1 MQTKNRNRGDKQQRF
16 LLLFLFYIGQV
27 FYAIGKKAATCLSI
41 RQQVISKQ
49 LVAFLFISVLAFVNL
64 AAVEARTVIID
75 LDQVKAG
82 DSFPDD
88 GWVVSGGVRIWLQ
101 DQAPEVDT
109 YIIKGRA
116 TGYGLTIRGNGK
128 KCIFQGNVTITEIA
142 VENSDFTFVVQNKL
156 TVGGIPDCQGIS
168 IGGWSKLTIEG
179 PGTLDVTATEECQ
192 PGIGGYKGSSSNNA
206 ESFGT
211 LIIKS
216 GTVNATG
223 GPYGAGIGGG
233 SSSYTN
239 KFSPVSNCDGA
250 SGGTVIIEGGTVNAV
265 GNDGAAAIGG
275 GYSKNRQA
283 GRGGTITISG
293 GVVNAITKTTTTSYS
308 TIGAA
313 AIGGGASYA
322 STASKMYGGIVGSY
336 TQTGGTVTV
345 QSVNGAG
352 IGSAMYASND
362 AGANTIEISGGN
374 VQATVT
380 GGGAGIGGGANSL
393 LPDIYIC
400 HKNDKSQGSAVVV
413 CKTVDGAGIGGGRNS
428 VKKENGNTY
437 FLYFNAKS
445 IDCFSENGAGIGSGK
460 EGMSTSGLYLYGG
473 FIKAYSR
480 NGEGVGIGEDAP
492 DNASKVYWGS
502 CNPEIAMLQAD
513 IHSVNNYACRWF
525 DVYSGTVKLIS
536 DTKDT
541 MNPGG
546 AAILGG
552 SVYMPKS
559 PPGCY
564 GYSTSY
570 NLYLVKVRAF
580 GLSDDRDYECSYT
593 LTKEANSSQKKRTFH
608 ARPID
613 GYFYF
618 WMCKD
623 TERGEITIDGKKI
636 YVDVV
641 NANNNNKAPTIVH
654 KQKEAIDYYYFSLK
668 EALDAS
674 TESDVLTLKH
684 DYPLPS
690 AEKAAS
696 TKNITFDMNGYTIT
710 DDGGGVLEI
719 NSGLLSIKNG
729 VLNTPAS
736 FHPAIAMQGGFLK
749 KMESDTYGVLNLP
762 EVTLKEA
769 GGNKVP
775 VCWTKVSNSA
785 LGTAK
790 NFRQGTTVLTDNQ
803 RSFSSTSTYP
813 YYFWLVKGTNN
824 EFSMDATPM
833 GGITK
838 YYYAEVPANAKH
850 GDELNLQTYKA
861 LIENTSSGTPSRYKT
876 VSGAFADAIDGQ
888 TVKLIDTYTASNEV
902 IRLPQGS
909 ADMVFDLQDY
919 SFGGDKTL
927 DAANHRLTLSGSG
940 KLEGTTTLGG
950 LIYTEIDANNLGA
963 IKMNGQQVYRT
974 SVSNLPTQNSG
985 RLTYLVGNS
994 PTVCSAG
1001 TNTAKTTACL
1011 WLPAGQQSVT
1021 LSDVLPTTTEQ
1032 FAEASLSVAANHS
1045 NTVAASP
1052 LLNISGG
1059 TITVTPTA
1067 SGSANVT
1074 YGSKSYVSSF
1084 SGTSASKRIGIY
1096 GSVDRDSGKDHRLLI
1111 ASGSETVYLSL
1122 RGIRVQTASN
1132 NPALE
1137 VNAPADIELVGD
1149 NRLKGSYNGSTTSP
1163 AVQVKSGGSLTW
1175 QNCTDGNGRLYADG
1189 GAIGAN
1195 ASPAI
1200 QVDASAT
1207 MAVSGGTLVA
1217 RHGNGKAADAIE
1229 GGTQKILA
1237 GSVDAL
1243 YKDGARPVNKSNN
1256 KVYKVSVTTG
1266 LTPDQPYTCS
1276 YKDCNPSPF
1285 MAMPDAAGKIYCWQP
1300 EQELSAEKTKV
1311 VLTHP
1316 VSFEKTEIEVVQV
1329 EQNDDNVAPIVLRMT
1344 DADGKRQSF
1353 GNLRDAFDAMEA
1365 GTEEAVNT
1373 YSLQLLTRIANLRTE
1388 QVVPAYT
1395 SVTLDLGSFE
1405 IAAQNGSDVSFDASA
1420 NGAYLNITGKG
1431 NIKNTFRIKGDV
1443 FITGVVPLTDAVV
1456 ELGGKAVFRT
1466 LVKDL
1471 PAAAGN
1477 SYAYSYG
1484 EQQNVPFY
1492 LHDAQACLWLPDYGR
1507 SEELRF
1513 TVSGTGG
1520 SSTEYT
1526 AGNITTVTQ
1535 RTEPIPATPVGV
1547 VARVVY
1553 RNGAMNQAFNTLQE
1567 AFRAAATAWTSVSAS
1582 LPAETTMADKL
1593 KQVNVQ
1599 LLTGVT
1605 VSGTLKAEG
1614 WFTLNLNGKN
1624 LMSASGAKLQVTNG
1638 AHLAVADATT
1648 GIKGNMAVD
1657 IDLAGSARLFVP
1669 GAVRLEGNVTKGGV
1683 ADVFY
1688 WRTLVNMNYQSST
1701 IDKVTFDAV
1710 EYPVIDREVC
1720 LWLPAS
1726 TDDAKVYSFGVGD
1739 KTEQVSGYQVSAG
1752 KHDND
1757 MTIGGNNNVAR
1768 IGTQEHATLKAAFD
1782 AATTGQTVELM
1793 KTTSLEADYSLSG
1806 KSIVFELGKYEL
1818 TGSHPLTVASGASLV
1833 IKSKS
1838 GSGKIGSPLSV
1849 QTGGTVYIGQDMP
1862 GDAIGTV
1869 SEGGNLRYRLL
1880 VTNLPT
1886 NIPSGTHSFTFA
1898 EIGSDGNPTGA
1909 QQAGSFVV
1917 RESVGCLWLEEQVAR
1932 RLTMTVGGTDYPTD
1946 NVTVNADHFNIET
1959 YGVSDVAQIRNGKK
1973 YRDLAAAF
1981 ADASGKTIV
1990 LLKNAALKQNVEVNG
2005 SVVLETGSYTVTSQ
2019 DVGSLKAVIS
2029 VPEAANLQITGKGTI
2044 GSNFTIDKAGRTVVN
2059 SNANLQVDRMVSLTG
2074 TVSLNDKQLQRV
2086 SVEGLPAAV
2095 KATYE
2100 YNGQEG
2106 EATTSSDGSLCL
2118 WMEVQKSSP
2127 SNFFVEASGTT
2138 YMATSVLVMA
2148 THVNPVT
2155 VTPVTAVAAIGDKT
2169 YDTLADAF
2177 DELADGTIVNLR
2189 KSQAELT
2196 GAHCLPDALTGSAT
2210 LDLGGNA
2217 LTAVNAS
2224 FDANNGWLVMANGVL
2239 GGTVALTQNVYAEG
2253 SVIMNNV
2260 QVSLDGKTVW
2270 RTFLTLPD
2278 GTTAFTFKLGDG
2290 IAVSSDNIRLAD
2302 GHPVA
2307 CLWLPSS
2314 NVARTLTVTAGDVE
2328 YALNNVVVASTHGN
2342 ELDVTAGNDPVAEVD
2357 TKTFASLASALASVA
2372 EGGTV
2377 TLKKNLSL
2385 SSVQDIKKN
2394 LTFNLGG
2401 LSFTSGNSGFNVDAG
2416 KTLKI
2421 VGGMLLGTLRLQGE
2435 GTVSAGSDVKIA
2447 GIVLNKENKEVYR
2460 TLIKQGPS
2468 DAGLPGCYWLEVTG
2482 ADYDLTLPA
2491 VTPGET
2497 WETTVPGTLGNHN
2510 TTLTAYKRIE
2520 IASGTQSWNDSYQ
2533 QTNLVL
2539 ASGAVLDLKGVTGT
2553 FSLHRLTLHDGAKV
2567 ATANSGLVVAEEGIR
2582 YIRTFTGTDRW
2593 ESVALPFTADRIMT
2607 EEADADAPGGKRITP
2622 LLPATGTGTAGN
2634 FWLKT
2639 MNAGGTLQNVSTTEM
2654 TANVSYLM
2662 AIPSQ
2667 LQDKAIT
2674 FVSGPNQLLRR
2685 DKVTAVK
2692 PASGFASYANGTLD
2706 ELTVNEYCYVL
2717 NDAGDAYERK
2727 TTAVILPFRGYL
2739 LADANT
2745 TTIKPQ
2751 LRIGVITDA
2760 VVPVV
2765 QEQLRIHTLP
2775 GRVVIESLREEQI
2788 RIHTFDGRLLRALRV
2803 PAGYTEIGLPRGLY
2817 IINRQKII
2825 INQ

>member
-1 MQTKNRNRGDKQQRF
+1 MFINKRG
-16 LLLFLFYIGQV
+16 
-27 FYAIGKKAATCLSI
+27 AT
-41 RQQVISKQ
+41 
-49 LVAFLFISVLAFVNL
+49 N
-64 AAVEARTVIID
+64 
-75 LDQVKAG
+75 
-82 DSFPDD
+82 
-88 GWVVSGGVRIWLQ
+88 
-101 DQAPEVDT
+101 
-109 YIIKGRA
+109 
-116 TGYGLTIRGNGK
+116 
-128 KCIFQGNVTITEIA
+128 
-142 VENSDFTFVVQNKL
+142 
-156 TVGGIPDCQGIS
+156 
-168 IGGWSKLTIEG
+168 
-179 PGTLDVTATEECQ
+179 
-192 PGIGGYKGSSSNNA
+192 
-206 ESFGT
+206 
-211 LIIKS
+211 
-216 GTVNATG
+216 
-223 GPYGAGIGGG
+223 
-233 SSSYTN
+233 
-239 KFSPVSNCDGA
+239 
-250 SGGTVIIEGGTVNAV
+250 
-265 GNDGAAAIGG
+265 
-275 GYSKNRQA
+275 
-283 GRGGTITISG
+283 
-293 GVVNAITKTTTTSYS
+293 
-308 TIGAA
+308 
-313 AIGGGASYA
+313 
-322 STASKMYGGIVGSY
+322 
-336 TQTGGTVTV
+336 
-345 QSVNGAG
+345 
-352 IGSAMYASND
+352 
-362 AGANTIEISGGN
+362 
-374 VQATVT
+374 
-380 GGGAGIGGGANSL
+380 
-393 LPDIYIC
+393 
-400 HKNDKSQGSAVVV
+400 
-413 CKTVDGAGIGGGRNS
+413 
-428 VKKENGNTY
+428 
-437 FLYFNAKS
+437 
-445 IDCFSENGAGIGSGK
+445 
-460 EGMSTSGLYLYGG
+460 
-473 FIKAYSR
+473 
-480 NGEGVGIGEDAP
+480 
-492 DNASKVYWGS
+492 
-502 CNPEIAMLQAD
+502 
-513 IHSVNNYACRWF
+513 
-525 DVYSGTVKLIS
+525 
-536 DTKDT
+536 
-541 MNPGG
+541 
-546 AAILGG
+546 
-552 SVYMPKS
+552 
-559 PPGCY
+559 
-564 GYSTSY
+564 
-570 NLYLVKVRAF
+570 
-580 GLSDDRDYECSYT
+580 
-593 LTKEANSSQKKRTFH
+593 
-608 ARPID
+608 
-613 GYFYF
+613 
-618 WMCKD
+618 
-623 TERGEITIDGKKI
+623 
-636 YVDVV
+636 
-641 NANNNNKAPTIVH
+641 
-654 KQKEAIDYYYFSLK
+654 YYYFSLK

-690 AEKAAS
+690 GEKAVS

-719 NSGLLSIKNG
+719 NSGLLSLKNG

-762 EVTLKEA
+762 EVTLKKTS
-769 GGNKVP
+769 GNKVP

-785 LGTAK
+785 LGTAT
-790 NFRQGTTVLTDNQ
+790 NFRQGTAVLTDNQ

-813 YYFWLVKGTNN
+813 YYFWLEKGTSD
-824 EFSMDATPM
+824 EFSMDATPL

-850 GDELNLQTYKA
+850 GNELNLQTYKA
-861 LIENTSSGTPSRYKT
+861 LIENASSGTLSRYKT

-909 ADMVFDLQDY
+909 ADMVFDLQGY
-919 SFGGDKTL
+919 SFSGDKTL

-950 LIYTEIDANNLGA
+950 LVYTEIDANNLGA

-985 RLTYLVGNS
+985 RLTYLVGNNS
-994 PTVCSAG
+994 TVYAAG

-1111 ASGSETVYLSL
+1111 ASGSETTYLSL
-1122 RGIRVQTASN
+1122 RGICVQTASDK
-1132 NPALE
+1132 PALE

-1149 NRLKGSYNGSTTSP
+1149 NRLKGSYSGSTTSP

-1200 QVDASAT
+1200 QVEASAT
-1207 MAVSGGTLVA
+1207 MAVSGATLVA

-1256 KVYKVSVTTG
+1256 EVYKVSVTTG
-1266 LTPDQPYTCS
+1266 LTPDQPYTCT

-1344 DADGKRQSF
+1344 DAVGKRQSF

-1365 GTEEAVNT
+1365 GTEGAVNT

-1388 QVVPAYT
+1388 QAVPAYT

-1535 RTEPIPATPVGV
+1535 RTEAIPATPVGV

-1582 LPAETTMADKL
+1582 LPAETTMTDKL
-1593 KQVNVQ
+1593 KLVNVQ

-1624 LMSASGAKLQVTNG
+1624 LTSASGAKLQVTNG
-1638 AHLAVADATT
+1638 AHLAVADVTT

-1726 TDDAKVYSFGVGD
+1726 TDDTKVYPFGVGD

-1818 TGSHPLTVASGASLV
+1818 TGSHPLTVASGTSLV

-1838 GSGKIGSPLSV
+1838 GSGKIGSPLSA
-1849 QTGGTVYIGQDMP
+1849 QAGGTVYIGQDIP

-1869 SEGGNLRYRLL
+1869 SEGGNPRYRLL
-1880 VTNLPT
+1880 VTNLPA

-1917 RESVGCLWLEEQVAR
+1917 RENVGCLWLEEQVAR

-2044 GSNFTIDKAGRTVVN
+2044 GSNFTIDKAGRTDVN
-2059 SNANLQVDRMVSLTG
+2059 SNGNLQADRTVSLTG

-2177 DELADGTIVNLR
+2177 DELADGAMVNLR
-2189 KSQAELT
+2189 KSQAELA
-2196 GAHCLPDALTGSAT
+2196 GAHRLPDALTGSAT

-2217 LTAVNAS
+2217 ITAVNAS
-2224 FDANNGWLVMANGVL
+2224 FDANNGRLVMMNGVL

-2253 SVIMNNV
+2253 SVIMNNA

-2290 IAVSSDNIRLAD
+2290 TAVSSDNIRQAD

-2394 LTFNLGG
+2394 LTLNLGG

-2460 TLIKQGPS
+2460 TLIKRGPS
-2468 DAGLPGCYWLEVTG
+2468 DAGLPGCYWLEATG
-2482 ADYDLTLPA
+2482 ADYDLTLPT
-2491 VTPGET
+2491 VVVPGET
-2497 WETTVPGTLGNHN
+2497 WETTVPGTLGNHH

-2520 IASGTQSWNDSYQ
+2520 IASGTQSWNESYQ

-2567 ATANSGLVVAEEGIR
+2567 TTANSGLVVAEEGIR
-2582 YIRTFTGTDRW
+2582 YIRTFTGIDRW

-2639 MNAGGTLQNVSTTEM
+2639 MNVGGTLQNVSTTEM

-2662 AIPSQ
+2662 AVPSQ
-2667 LQDKAIT
+2667 LQDKAIM

-2760 VVPVV
+2760 VVPAT

-2788 RIHTFDGRLLRALRV
+2788 RIYTFDGRLLRALRI
-2803 PAGYTEIGLPRGLY
+2803 PTGYTEIGLPRGLY

>member
-16 LLLFLFYIGQV
+16 LLLFLFYIRQV
-27 FYAIGKKAATCLSI
+27 FYAIGRKAATCLSI

-64 AAVEARTVIID
+64 AAVEARTVTID
-75 LDQVKAG
+75 LDQLKG
-82 DSFPDD
+82 GESFPDD
-88 GWVVSGGVRIWLQ
+88 GWFLSAGMDLYLQ
-101 DQAPEVDT
+101 NAAEDIDT
-109 YIIKGRA
+109 YIVKGGA
-116 TGYGLTIRGNGK
+116 KQYGMVINAQSK
-128 KCIFQGNVTITEIA
+128 KCVFQGNVTLTGLT
-142 VENSDFTFVVQNKL
+142 VQSRDFTIIIQNRVKIGD
-156 TVGGIPDCQGIS
+156 VKDSGGIALMRGFQ
-168 IGGWSKLTIEG
+168 LTIEG
-179 PGTLDVTATEECQ
+179 PGTLDVTTTVDYT
-192 PGIGGYKGSSSNNA
+192 PGIGGYCANKGKDASDC
-206 ESFGT
+206 GT

-216 GTVNATG
+216 GTVNVTG

-233 SSSYTN
+233 SSDIL
-239 KFSPVSNCDGA
+239 PVGVQSSRSIGA
-250 SGGTVIIEGGTVNAV
+250 DGGTVIIEGGTVNAV
-265 GNDGAAAIGG
+265 GNNGAAAIGG
-275 GYSKNRQA
+275 GYSKFGKA
-283 GRGGTITISG
+283 GKGGTVTISG
-293 GVVNAITKTTTTSYS
+293 GTVHAIAV
-308 TIGAA
+308 GAGA
-313 AIGGGASYA
+313 AIGGGTSAASK
-322 STASKMYGGIVGSY
+322 SDKMYGGGVGAY
-336 TQTGGTVTV
+336 TQTGGSVTV
-345 QSVNGAG
+345 ESVNGAG
-352 IGSAMYASND
+352 IGSAAYSTVSTYD
-362 AGANTIEISGGN
+362 GIIIHGG
-374 VQATVT
+374 TVT
-380 GGGAGIGGGANSL
+380 AKATGYGAGIGGGWGAEAS
-393 LPDIYIC
+393 IVYIQ
-400 HKNDKSQGSAVVV
+400 KDENDQGPCDAVIKSSAYN
-413 CKTVDGAGIGGGRNS
+413 GAAIGGGADCT
-428 VKKENGNTY
+428 KTY
-437 FLYFNAKS
+437 LICINAKS
-445 IDCFSENGAGIGSGK
+445 VDCSSVNGAGIGMGNN
-460 EGMSTSGLYLYGG
+460 GNVTHAIYLYGG
-473 FIKAYSR
+473 DIKAVSTNNY
-480 NGEGVGIGEDAP
+480 GVGDFKYRSSNTFNYPVIL
-492 DNASKVYWGS
+492 GS
-502 CNPEIAMLQAD
+502 TSVSGYLNAD
-513 IHSVNNYACRWF
+513 ISSENNYALGYFDCRN
-525 DVYSGTVKLIS
+525 GTVKVRS
-536 DTKDT
+536 GSKATDTGDS
-541 MNPGG
+541 NRS
-546 AAILGG
+546 AVAGG
-552 SVYMPKS
+552 SF
-559 PPGCY
+559 
-564 GYSTSY
+564 YSLKPNGTILFNENRSTK
-570 NLYLVKVRAF
+570 LYQVKVRAF
-580 GLSDDRDYECSYT
+580 GLSDNTFYPCTYKLKTVSTTE
-593 LTKEANSSQKKRTFH
+593 QIRTFY

-618 WMCKD
+618 WLD
-623 TERGEITIDGKKI
+623 EATERGEMTINGVKEF
-636 YVDVV
+636 VDVV
-641 NANNNNKAPTIVH
+641 NANNKNQAPTIVH
-654 KQKEAIDYYYFSLK
+654 KQKGATNYYYFSLK

-690 AEKAAS
+690 GEKAVS

-710 DDGGGVLEI
+710 DDGRGVLEI
-719 NSGLLSIKNG
+719 NSGLLSLKNG

-762 EVTLKEA
+762 EVTLKKTS
-769 GGNKVP
+769 GNKVP

-785 LGTAK
+785 LGTAT
-790 NFRQGTTVLTDNQ
+790 NFRQGTAVLTDNQ

-813 YYFWLVKGTNN
+813 YYFWLVKGTND

-861 LIENTSSGTPSRYKT
+861 LIENASSGTLSRYKT

-909 ADMVFDLQDY
+909 ADMVFDLQGY
-919 SFGGDKTL
+919 SFSGDKTL

-950 LIYTEIDANNLGA
+950 LVYTEIDANNLGA

-1111 ASGSETVYLSL
+1111 ASGSETTYLSL
-1122 RGIRVQTASN
+1122 RGIRVQTASDK
-1132 NPALE
+1132 PALE

-1149 NRLKGSYNGSTTSP
+1149 NRLKGSYSGSTTSP

-1200 QVDASAT
+1200 QVEASAT
-1207 MAVSGGTLVA
+1207 MAVSGATLVA

-1256 KVYKVSVTTG
+1256 EVYKVSVTTG
-1266 LTPDQPYTCS
+1266 LTPDQPYTCT

-1365 GTEEAVNT
+1365 GTEGAVNT

-1388 QVVPAYT
+1388 QAVPAYT

-1535 RTEPIPATPVGV
+1535 RTEAIPATPVGV

-1582 LPAETTMADKL
+1582 LPAETTMTDKL
-1593 KQVNVQ
+1593 KLVNVQ

-1624 LMSASGAKLQVTNG
+1624 LTSASGAKLQVTNG
-1638 AHLAVADATT
+1638 AHLAVADVTT

-1726 TDDAKVYSFGVGD
+1726 TDDTKVYSFGVGD

-1838 GSGKIGSPLSV
+1838 GSGKIGSPLSI
-1849 QTGGTVYIGQDMP
+1849 QAGGTVYIGQDIP

-1869 SEGGNLRYRLL
+1869 SEGGNPRYRLL
-1880 VTNLPT
+1880 VTNLPA

-1917 RESVGCLWLEEQVAR
+1917 RENVGCLWLEEQVAR

-2044 GSNFTIDKAGRTVVN
+2044 GSNFTIDKAGRTDVN
-2059 SNANLQVDRMVSLTG
+2059 SNGNLQADRTVSLTG

-2177 DELADGTIVNLR
+2177 DELADGAMVNLR
-2189 KSQAELT
+2189 KSQAELA
-2196 GAHCLPDALTGSAT
+2196 GAHRLPDALTGSAT

-2217 LTAVNAS
+2217 ITAVNAS
-2224 FDANNGWLVMANGVL
+2224 FDANNGRLVMANGVL

-2253 SVIMNNV
+2253 SVIMNNA

-2290 IAVSSDNIRLAD
+2290 TAVSSDNIRQAD

-2394 LTFNLGG
+2394 LTLNLGG

-2460 TLIKQGPS
+2460 TLIKRGPS
-2468 DAGLPGCYWLEVTG
+2468 DAGLPGCYWLEATG
-2482 ADYDLTLPA
+2482 ADYDLTLPT
-2491 VTPGET
+2491 VVVPGET
-2497 WETTVPGTLGNHN
+2497 WETTVPGTLGNHH

-2520 IASGTQSWNDSYQ
+2520 IASGTQSWNESYQ

-2567 ATANSGLVVAEEGIR
+2567 TTANSGLVVAEEGIR
-2582 YIRTFTGTDRW
+2582 YIRTFTGIDRW

-2662 AIPSQ
+2662 AVPSQ
-2667 LQDKAIT
+2667 LQDKAIM

-2760 VVPVV
+2760 VVPAT

-2788 RIHTFDGRLLRALRV
+2788 RIYTFDGRLLRALRI
-2803 PAGYTEIGLPRGLY
+2803 PTGYTEIGLPRGLY

>member
-1 MQTKNRNRGDKQQRF
+1 MQTKNRNRGDKQQRG

-27 FYAIGKKAATCLSI
+27 FYAIGRKAATCLSI

-64 AAVEARTVIID
+64 AAVDARTVTID
-75 LDQVKAG
+75 LDQLKAG

-88 GWVVSGGVRIWLQ
+88 GWFVNVGMVIYLQ
-101 DQAPEVDT
+101 DGAEDVDT
-109 YIIKGRA
+109 YIVKGS
-116 TGYGLTIRGNGK
+116 TKQYGMVISARSK
-128 KCIFQGNVTITEIA
+128 KCIFQGNVTLTG
-142 VENSDFTFVVQNKL
+142 VTVQSSDFTIIIQNRVKIGD
-156 TVGGIPDCQGIS
+156 VEDSGGILLQRGY
-168 IGGWSKLTIEG
+168 KLTIEG
-179 PGTLDVTATEECQ
+179 PGTLDVTATIECT
-192 PGIGGYKGSSSNNA
+192 PGIGGSRANTGRDASDC
-206 ESFGT
+206 GT

-216 GTVNATG
+216 GTVNAIG
-223 GPYGAGIGGG
+223 GSYGAGIGGG
-233 SSSYTN
+233 SSDVL
-239 KFSPVSNCDGA
+239 PVGVQSSRSIGA
-250 SGGTVIIEGGTVNAV
+250 DGGTVIIEGGTVNAV

-275 GYSKNRQA
+275 GYSKFGKA
-283 GRGGTITISG
+283 GGGGTITISG

-322 STASKMYGGIVGSY
+322 STAGKMYGGVVGAY
-336 TQTGGTVTV
+336 TQTGGSVTV
-345 QSVNGAG
+345 ESVNGAG
-352 IGSAMYASND
+352 IGSAAYSTVSTYD
-362 AGANTIEISGGN
+362 GIRIHGG
-374 VQATVT
+374 TVT
-380 GGGAGIGGGANSL
+380 AKATGTGAGIGGGGGAEA
-393 LPDIYIC
+393 PIVYIQKDTEDQGPC
-400 HKNDKSQGSAVVV
+400 DAVIKSTAY
-413 CKTVDGAGIGGGRNS
+413 TGAAIGGGS
-428 VKKENGNTY
+428 SCTATY
-437 FLYFNAKS
+437 LICINAKS
-445 IDCFSENGAGIGSGK
+445 VDCSSVYGTGIGMGNN
-460 EGMSTSGLYLYGG
+460 GNVTHAIYLYGG
-473 FIKAYSR
+473 DIKAVSTNNY
-480 NGEGVGIGEDAP
+480 GVGNFIYSSGTTFNYP
-492 DNASKVYWGS
+492 VILGS
-502 CNPEIAMLQAD
+502 TSVSGNLNAD
-513 IHSVNNYACRWF
+513 ISSVNNFALGYFDCRNGM
-525 DVYSGTVKLIS
+525 VKVHSGSKAT
-536 DTKDT
+536 DTES
-541 MNPGG
+541 NRS
-546 AAILGG
+546 AVAGG
-552 SVYMPKS
+552 SFYSLK
-559 PPGCY
+559 PGNILFDENM
-564 GYSTSY
+564 STK
-570 NLYLVKVRAF
+570 LYQVKVRAF
-580 GLSDDRDYECSYT
+580 GLSDNTFYQCTYKLKTIS
-593 LTKEANSSQKKRTFH
+593 AVSQVRTFY

-618 WMCKD
+618 WLD
-623 TERGEITIDGKKI
+623 AATERGEMTINGVKEF
-636 YVDVV
+636 VDVV
-641 NANNNNKAPTIVH
+641 NTNNKNQAPTIVH
-654 KQKEAIDYYYFSLK
+654 KQKGATNYYYFSLK

-790 NFRQGTTVLTDNQ
+790 NFRQGTAVLTDNQ

-950 LIYTEIDANNLGA
+950 LVYTEIDANNLGA

-1011 WLPAGQQSVT
+1011 WLPAGQQSIT

-1067 SGSANVT
+1067 SGSADVT

-1266 LTPDQPYTCS
+1266 LTPDQPYTCF

-1365 GTEEAVNT
+1365 GTEGAVNT
-1373 YSLQLLTRIANLRTE
+1373 YSLQLLTRITNLRTE

-1582 LPAETTMADKL
+1582 LPAETTMVDKL

-1688 WRTLVNMNYQSST
+1688 WRTLMNMNYQSST

-1768 IGTQEHATLKAAFD
+1768 IGTQEHASLKAAFD

-2196 GAHCLPDALTGSAT
+2196 GTHCLPDALTGSAT

-2394 LTFNLGG
+2394 LTLNLGG

-2468 DAGLPGCYWLEVTG
+2468 DAGLPGCYWLEATG

-2662 AIPSQ
+2662 AVPSQ

-2775 GRVVIESLREEQI
+2775 GRVVIESLHEEQI
-2788 RIHTFDGRLLRALRV
+2788 RIHTFDGRLLRALRI

>member
-1 MQTKNRNRGDKQQRF
+1 M
-16 LLLFLFYIGQV
+16 LFLFYMGQV
-27 FYAIGKKAATCLSI
+27 FYAIGRKAATCLSI

-64 AAVEARTVIID
+64 AAVEARTVTID
-75 LDQVKAG
+75 LDQLKGG
-82 DSFPDD
+82 DYSTED
-88 GWVVSGGVRIWLQ
+88 GWSLTEGTTTLWLQ
-101 DQAPEVDT
+101 NDAPDVDT
-109 YIIKGRA
+109 YIIKGNA
-116 TGYGLTIRGNGK
+116 DKYNMTIRAQSK
-128 KCIFQGNVTITEIA
+128 KCIFQGNVAFTKIA
-142 VENSDFTFVVQNKL
+142 IESRDFTFVVQDKL
-156 TVGGIPDCQGIS
+156 TVGGIPDCQGILLDELY
-168 IGGWSKLTIEG
+168 KLTIEG
-179 PGTLDVTATEECQ
+179 PGTLDVTATRYCS
-192 PGIGGYKGSSSNNA
+192 PGIGGGEGRSSRDA
-206 ESFGT
+206 DDCGT

-223 GPYGAGIGGG
+223 GPFGAGIGGG
-233 SSSYTN
+233 SSNYTTMWGSSSKCN
-239 KFSPVSNCDGA
+239 GA
-250 SGGTVIIEGGTVNAV
+250 NGGTVIIEGGTVNAV
-265 GNDGAAAIGG
+265 GNNGAAAIGG
-275 GYSKNRQA
+275 GYSKFGKA
-283 GRGGTITISG
+283 GKGGTVTISG
-293 GVVNAITKTTTTSYS
+293 GTVNATAE
-308 TIGAA
+308 GGGA
-313 AIGGGASYA
+313 AIGGGASDA
-322 STASKMYGGIVGSY
+322 STLSKMYGGGVGSY
-336 TQTGGTVTV
+336 TQTGGSVTV
-345 QSVNGAG
+345 SAAGAG
-352 IGSAMYASND
+352 IGSAAYSTVSTYD
-362 AGANTIEISGGN
+362 GIRIHGG
-374 VQATVT
+374 TVT
-380 GGGAGIGGGANSL
+380 AKSTGSGAGIGGGLAAEA
-393 LPDIYIC
+393 PIVYIQKDTEDQGPC
-400 HKNDKSQGSAVVV
+400 DAVIKSSAYN
-413 CKTVDGAGIGGGRNS
+413 GAAIGGGADCT
-428 VKKENGNTY
+428 KTY
-437 FLYFNAKS
+437 VICINAKS
-445 IDCFSENGAGIGSGK
+445 VDCSSVNGAGL
-460 EGMSTSGLYLYGG
+460 GMGNNGNVTHAIYLYGG
-473 FIKAYSR
+473 DIKAVSTNNY
-480 NGEGVGIGEDAP
+480 GVGDFKYSSSNTVNSPVIL
-492 DNASKVYWGS
+492 GS
-502 CNPEIAMLQAD
+502 TSVSGYLNAD
-513 IHSVNNYACRWF
+513 IYSEKNYALGYFDCR
-525 DVYSGTVKLIS
+525 SGTVKVRS
-536 DTKDT
+536 GSKATDTGDS
-541 MNPGG
+541 NRS
-546 AAILGG
+546 AVAGG
-552 SVYMPKS
+552 SFYSLKP
-559 PPGCY
+559 Y
-564 GYSTSY
+564 GTILFDENRSTK
-570 NLYLVKVRAF
+570 LYQVKVRAF
-580 GLSDDRDYECSYT
+580 GLSDDTFYQCTYKLKTVSTTE
-593 LTKEANSSQKKRTFH
+593 QVRTFY

-618 WMCKD
+618 WLD
-623 TERGEITIDGKKI
+623 EATERGEMTINGVKEF
-636 YVDVV
+636 VDVV
-641 NANNNNKAPTIVH
+641 NANNKNQAPTIVH
-654 KQKEAIDYYYFSLK
+654 KQKGATNYYYFSLK

-690 AEKAAS
+690 GEKAVS

-719 NSGLLSIKNG
+719 NSGLLSLKNG

-762 EVTLKEA
+762 EVTLKKTS
-769 GGNKVP
+769 GNKVP

-785 LGTAK
+785 LGTAT
-790 NFRQGTTVLTDNQ
+790 NFRQGTAVLTDNQ

-813 YYFWLVKGTNN
+813 YYFWLEKGTTD
-824 EFSMDATPM
+824 EFSMDATPL

-850 GDELNLQTYKA
+850 GNELNLQTYKA
-861 LIENTSSGTPSRYKT
+861 LIENASSGTLSRYKT

-909 ADMVFDLQDY
+909 ADMVFDLQGY
-919 SFGGDKTL
+919 SFSGDKTL

-950 LIYTEIDANNLGA
+950 LVYTEIDANNLGA

-1011 WLPAGQQSVT
+1011 WLPAGQQSVV

-1111 ASGSETVYLSL
+1111 ASGSETAYLSL
-1122 RGIRVQTASN
+1122 RGIRVQTASDK
-1132 NPALE
+1132 PALE

-1149 NRLKGSYNGSTTSP
+1149 NRLKGSYSGSTTSP
-1163 AVQVKSGGSLTW
+1163 AVEVKSGGSLTW

-1189 GAIGAN
+1189 GTIGAN

-1207 MAVSGGTLVA
+1207 MAVSGATLVA

-1365 GTEEAVNT
+1365 GTEGAVNT

-1484 EQQNVPFY
+1484 EQQNVLFY

-1553 RNGAMNQAFNTLQE
+1553 RNGAMNEAFNTLQE

-1624 LMSASGAKLQVTNG
+1624 LTSASGAKLQVTNG

-1917 RESVGCLWLEEQVAR
+1917 RESVACLWLEEQVAR

-2155 VTPVTAVAAIGDKT
+2155 VTPVTAVAAIGDET

-2177 DELADGTIVNLR
+2177 DDLVDGAVVNLR
-2189 KSQAELT
+2189 KSQLELA
-2196 GAHCLPDALTGSAT
+2196 GAHRLPDALTGSAT
-2210 LDLGGNA
+2210 FDLGGNA
-2217 LTAVNAS
+2217 LTAANAS
-2224 FDANNGWLVMANGVL
+2224 FDANNGRLVMKNGVL
-2239 GGTVALTQNVYAEG
+2239 SGVVALTQNVYAEG
-2253 SVIMNNV
+2253 SVIMNNA

-2278 GTTAFTFKLGDG
+2278 GTTEFTVKLGDG
-2290 IAVSSDNIRLAD
+2290 TATASDNIRSVD

-2314 NVARTLTVTAGDVE
+2314 NVARTLTVTADNQE
-2328 YALNNVVVASTHGN
+2328 YALNNVIIASTHGN
-2342 ELDVTAGNDPVAEVD
+2342 ELDLTGGNDPVAKVGD
-2357 TKTFASLASALASVA
+2357 KSFASLASALASA
-2372 EGGTV
+2372 TEGGSV
-2377 TLKKNLSL
+2377 KLLKNVSL
-2385 SSVQDIKKN
+2385 STVQDITKS
-2394 LTFNLGG
+2394 LTLDLGG
-2401 LSFTSGNSGFNVDAG
+2401 LSFTSGNSGFSVVAG
-2416 KTLKI
+2416 KELTI
-2421 VGGMLLGTLRLQGE
+2421 ARGSLLGTIRLNGE
-2435 GTVSAGSDVKIA
+2435 GSVKAGSDVKVA
-2447 GIVLNKENKEVYR
+2447 GIVLNKDNKECYR
-2460 TLIKQGPS
+2460 TLVKVGP
-2468 DAGLPGCYWLEVTG
+2468 DAVAVMQCHWLESAALT
-2482 ADYDLTLPA
+2482 YDLLIPQGSDTYEA
-2491 VTPGET
+2491 
-2497 WETTVPGTLGNHN
+2497 TVPADLDNHN
-2510 TTLTAYKRIE
+2510 TELTAYKRVVLG
-2520 IASGTQSWNDSYQ
+2520 AGSHSWQPAYAN
-2533 QTNLVL
+2533 TNLVL
-2539 ASGAVLDLKGVTGT
+2539 AGDAELSLENVTGT
-2553 FSLHRLTLHDGAKV
+2553 TTLHRLTIRDGALVKTS
-2567 ATANSGLVVAEEGIR
+2567 ATAGMVIAEEGIR
-2582 YIRTFTGTDRW
+2582 YVRSFVDANQW
-2593 ESVALPFTADRIMT
+2593 ESVALPFTTTRITT
-2607 EEADADAPGGKRITP
+2607 EESGQTV
-2622 LLPATGTGTAGN
+2622 LLTPATGTGTAGN

-2639 MNAGGTLQNVSTTEM
+2639 MSAEGKLQNVSTTEM

-2662 AIPSQ
+2662 AVPTMWSAQ
-2667 LQDKAIT
+2667 EIT

-2685 DKVTAVK
+2685 DKVLAVK
-2692 PASGFASYANGTLD
+2692 PASGFASYANGTFDRL
-2706 ELTVNEYCYVL
+2706 EVKEACYLL
-2717 NDAGDAYERK
+2717 NVSGDAFELEQPLPV
-2727 TTAVILPFRGYL
+2727 AVTVEPFRGYL
-2739 LADANT
+2739 LADVNT
-2745 TTIKPQ
+2745 TTVLPT
-2751 LRIGVITDA
+2751 LRIATATD
-2760 VVPVV
+2760 
-2765 QEQLRIHTLP
+2765 
-2775 GRVVIESLREEQI
+2775 VVIPGLPENPRIYTRRGCVVVEAQEEEDI
-2788 RIHTFDGRLLRALRV
+2788 RIYRFDGSLVRALRV
-2803 PAGYTEIGLPRGLY
+2803 GVGQTEIPLAGGFY
-2817 IINRQKII
+2817 IVNRTKVIVKY
-2825 INQ
+2825 

>member
-1 MQTKNRNRGDKQQRF
+1 MTTSLLVWLMIVNIAMVADAKKTVYVDLANPVINEDVEIDGTNAIVLKETGGADEFILTGNASRLIECKASATYVFEGDIVLDKE
-16 LLLFLFYIGQV
+16 IVIVG
-27 FYAIGKKAATCLSI
+27 KAALF
-41 RQQVISKQ
+41 VIKNT
-49 LVAFLFISVLAFVNL
+49 VTVN
-64 AAVEARTVIID
+64 
-75 LDQVKAG
+75 
-82 DSFPDD
+82 P
-88 GWVVSGGVRIWLQ
+88 GG
-101 DQAPEVDT
+101 
-109 YIIKGRA
+109 K
-116 TGYGLTIRGNGK
+116 GNG
-128 KCIFQGNVTITEIA
+128 IR
-142 VENSDFTFVVQNKL
+142 
-156 TVGGIPDCQGIS
+156 IPERTT
-168 IGGWSKLTIEG
+168 LTIEG
-179 PGTLDVTATEECQ
+179 PGTLDVYGGDYHAA
-192 PGIGGYKGSSSNNA
+192 IGGRGTTMPGVDA
-206 ESFGT
+206 VPVGT
-211 LIIKS
+211 LIINS
-216 GTVNATG
+216 GTVKATG
-223 GPYGAGIGGG
+223 GKGSCGIGGG
-233 SSSYTN
+233 GSIYAN
-239 KFSPVSNCDGA
+239 AA
-250 SGGTVIIEGGTVNAV
+250 SGGTVQINGGNIIAKGYG
-265 GNDGAAAIGG
+265 GAAAIGG
-275 GYSKNRQA
+275 GYGYKRCGNGCTLTITGGTVTA
-283 GRGGTITISG
+283 IAEGRG
-293 GVVNAITKTTTTSYS
+293 
-308 TIGAA
+308 A
-313 AIGGGASYA
+313 AIGGGGQNRQKG
-322 STASKMYGGIVGSY
+322 TEICGGGTGTYI
-336 TQTGGTVTV
+336 QTGGTVTATA
-345 QSVNGAG
+345 SSGAA
-352 IGSAMYASND
+352 IGSGENSIAYHN
-362 AGANTIEISGGN
+362 GTREISGGT
-374 VQATVT
+374 VVATSYS
-380 GGGAGIGGGANSL
+380 GAGIGGGESGFCSGWDIKGTANVT
-393 LPDIYIC
+393 C
-400 HKNDKSQGSAVVV
+400 KSTYGAGFGTGKEAKEGVQGDLKGGKLDCTSVYGAGFGGGYMAAYVTPWISGGYLKSRSTYGYGIGRGMNGFNTSEMRTTITGDAVV
-413 CKTVDGAGIGGGRNS
+413 
-428 VKKENGNTY
+428 E
-437 FLYFNAKS
+437 
-445 IDCFSENGAGIGSGK
+445 
-460 EGMSTSGLYLYGG
+460 
-473 FIKAYSR
+473 AYS
-480 NGEGVGIGEDAP
+480 EE
-492 DNASKVYWGS
+492 
-502 CNPEIAMLQAD
+502 
-513 IHSVNNYACRWF
+513 NYAITKPGI
-525 DVYSGTVKLIS
+525 SGGT
-536 DTKDT
+536 TKAFSTKKSPAVEADST
-541 MNPGG
+541 
-546 AAILGG
+546 AIVGG
-552 SVYMPKS
+552 SFYTPSLPQYCVYNWTNPK
-559 PPGCY
+559 
-564 GYSTSY
+564 
-570 NLYLVKVRAF
+570 LYLVKVRAY
-580 GLSDDRDYECSYT
+580 GCSDDIDYACHY
-593 LTKEANSSQKKRTFH
+593 NIRTADGNTSDRSFK

-618 WMCKD
+618 WMNQNSSPS
-623 TERGEITIDGKKI
+623 TIEIGDKTLT
-636 YVDVV
+636 VDVV
-641 NANNNNKAPTIVH
+641 NANNNNMAPTIVRR
-654 KQKEAIDYYYFSLK
+654 ESGTSIYRYYTVSSAFTNAQAGDK
-668 EALDAS
+668 
-674 TESDVLTLKH
+674 LTLAY
-684 DYPLPS
+684 DYLLPS
-690 AEKAAS
+690 SEKVTS
-696 TKNITFDMNGYTIT
+696 TRNVTFDMDGHSLNAEAGADLQIT
-710 DDGGGVLEI
+710 G
-719 NSGLLSIKNG
+719 GLLSLKNG
-729 VLNTPAS
+729 KISTISTLVPAVT
-736 FHPAIAMQGGFLK
+736 MQGGYLK
-749 KMESDTYGVLNLP
+749 KEENSTYGTMNLGT
-762 EVTLKEA
+762 VTLKE
-769 GGNKVP
+769 GVDKVVP
-775 VCWTKVSNSA
+775 VYWSKINNSG
-785 LGTAK
+785 LGTLDK
-790 NFRQGTTVLTDNQ
+790 FRQDTTVFAQNQ
-803 RSFSSTSTYP
+803 RYFVDASYT
-813 YYFWLVKGTNN
+813 YFWLSNEVSAGELSLEASQSDGTK
-824 EFSMDATPM
+824 
-833 GGITK
+833 K
-838 YYYAEVPANAKH
+838 YYYADVPGNSVH
-850 GDELNLQTYKA
+850 GQELSLSTYKA
-861 LIENTSSGTPSRYKT
+861 LLENASTGISAPYKT
-876 VSGAFADAIDGQ
+876 INEAFKKATDGQ
-888 TVKLIDTYTASNEV
+888 TVKLIDSYTASNE
-902 IRLPQGS
+902 IISLPQGIS
-909 ADMVFDLQDY
+909 DMILDLQ
-919 SFGGDKTL
+919 SFILSGDKTI
-927 DAANHRLTLSGSG
+927 DAGNHRLTLVGNSSG

-950 LIYTEIDANNLGA
+950 LVYTEIDANNLGA

-1111 ASGSETVYLSL
+1111 ASGSETTYLSL
-1122 RGIRVQTASN
+1122 RGIRVQTASDK
-1132 NPALE
+1132 PALE

-1200 QVDASAT
+1200 QVEASAT
-1207 MAVSGGTLVA
+1207 MAVSGATLVA

-1256 KVYKVSVTTG
+1256 EVYKVSVTTG
-1266 LTPDQPYTCS
+1266 LTPDQPYTCT

-1365 GTEEAVNT
+1365 GTEGAVNT

-1388 QVVPAYT
+1388 QAVPAYT

-1535 RTEPIPATPVGV
+1535 RTEAIPATPVGV

-1582 LPAETTMADKL
+1582 LPAETTMTDKL
-1593 KQVNVQ
+1593 KLVNVQ

-1624 LMSASGAKLQVTNG
+1624 LTSASGAKLQVTNG
-1638 AHLAVADATT
+1638 AHLAVADVTT

-1726 TDDAKVYSFGVGD
+1726 TDDTKVYSFGVGD
-1739 KTEQVSGYQVSAG
+1739 KTEPVSGYQVSAG

-1838 GSGKIGSPLSV
+1838 GSGKIGSPLSA
-1849 QTGGTVYIGQDMP
+1849 QAGGTLYIGQDIP

-1869 SEGGNLRYRLL
+1869 SEGGNPRYRLL
-1880 VTNLPT
+1880 VTNLPA

-1917 RESVGCLWLEEQVAR
+1917 RENVGCLWLEEQVAR

-2044 GSNFTIDKAGRTVVN
+2044 GSNFTIDKAGRTDVN
-2059 SNANLQVDRMVSLTG
+2059 SNGNLQADRTVSLTG

-2177 DELADGTIVNLR
+2177 DELADGAMVNLR
-2189 KSQAELT
+2189 KSQAELA
-2196 GAHCLPDALTGSAT
+2196 GAHRLPDALTGSAT

-2217 LTAVNAS
+2217 ITAVNAS
-2224 FDANNGWLVMANGVL
+2224 FDANNGRLVMANGVL

-2253 SVIMNNV
+2253 SVIMNNA

-2290 IAVSSDNIRLAD
+2290 TAVSSDNIRQAD

-2394 LTFNLGG
+2394 LTLNLGG
-2401 LSFTSGNSGFNVDAG
+2401 LSFTSGNSGFNVDTG

-2460 TLIKQGPS
+2460 TLIKRGPS
-2468 DAGLPGCYWLEVTG
+2468 DAGLPGCYWLEATG
-2482 ADYDLTLPA
+2482 ADYDLTLPT
-2491 VTPGET
+2491 VVVPGET
-2497 WETTVPGTLGNHN
+2497 WETTVPGTFGNHH

-2567 ATANSGLVVAEEGIR
+2567 TTANSGLVVAEEGIR

-2662 AIPSQ
+2662 AVPSQ
-2667 LQDKAIT
+2667 LQDKAIM

-2760 VVPVV
+2760 VVPAT

-2788 RIHTFDGRLLRALRV
+2788 RIYTFDGRLLRALRI
-2803 PAGYTEIGLPRGLY
+2803 PTGYTEIGLPRGLY

>member
-16 LLLFLFYIGQV
+16 LLLFLFYIRQV
-27 FYAIGKKAATCLSI
+27 FYAIGRKAATCLSI

-64 AAVEARTVIID
+64 AAVEARTVTID
-75 LDQVKAG
+75 LDQLRTG
-82 DSFPDD
+82 NPSD
-88 GWVVSGGVRIWLQ
+88 GWVLSNEVEIWLQ
-101 DQAPEVDT
+101 DDVPEVDT
-109 YIIKGRA
+109 YIIKGSA
-116 TGYGLTIRGNGK
+116 TGYSLTIRAKGK
-128 KCIFQGNVTITEIA
+128 KCIFQGNVTLTEIV
-142 VENSDFTFVVQNKL
+142 VESSDFTFVVQNKL
-156 TVGGIPDCQGIS
+156 TVGNIPDCKGIYIS
-168 IGGWSKLTIEG
+168 RASKLTIEG
-179 PGTLDVTATEECQ
+179 PGILDVTATGKCR
-192 PGIGGYKGSSSNNA
+192 PGIGGGIGNYPNEATSY
-206 ESFGT
+206 GT

-233 SSSYTN
+233 GDSFKGFIVGDARQN
-239 KFSPVSNCDGA
+239 AAD
-250 SGGTVIIEGGTVNAV
+250 GGTVIIQGGIVNAV
-265 GNDGAAAIGG
+265 GKNGAAGIGG
-275 GYSKNRQA
+275 GYSKNS
-283 GRGGTITISG
+283 RGGGGGKITISG
-293 GVVNAITKTTTTSYS
+293 GTVNATAEE
-308 TIGAA
+308 GGA
-313 AIGGGASYA
+313 AIGGGASGV
-322 STASKMYGGIVGSY
+322 STSKQMYGGQVGIY
-336 TQTGGTVTV
+336 RQTGGTVNV
-345 QSVNGAG
+345 QSVDGAG
-352 IGSAMYASND
+352 IGAASYTKSSID
-362 AGANTIEISGGN
+362 DDKTLEITGGR
-374 VQATVT
+374 VTATVS
-380 GGGAGIGGGANSL
+380 GGGAGIGNGVGSSLSPDVYLSKRADMTLVTAEIVCNTNS
-393 LPDIYIC
+393 
-400 HKNDKSQGSAVVV
+400 
-413 CKTVDGAGIGGGRNS
+413 GAGIGGG
-428 VKKENGNTY
+428 ENASSPAVY
-437 FLYFNAKS
+437 INAKS
-445 IDCFSENGAGIGSGK
+445 VTATSKTGAGIGNGK
-460 EGMSTSGLYLYGG
+460 GGEYNGEIYIYGG
-473 FIKAYSR
+473 DIKAYSTD
-480 NGEGVGIGEDAP
+480 GQGIGKGLNSIGNIHNIVLGDTDLAR
-492 DNASKVYWGS
+492 G
-502 CNPEIAMLQAD
+502 ILQAD
-513 IHSVNNYACRWF
+513 IHSVNNYALSKFTC
-525 DVYSGTVKLIS
+525 YSGTIKIKS
-536 DTKDT
+536 DTKDPSVDPSYT
-541 MNPGG
+541 TSS
-546 AAILGG
+546 ISGG
-552 SVYMPKS
+552 SVYLPK
-559 PPGCY
+559 PPATVNVDNVALNMY
-564 GYSTSY
+564 Q
-570 NLYLVKVRAF
+570 VKVRAS
-580 GLSDDRDYECSYT
+580 GLSNNKDYVCSY
-593 LTKEANSSQKKRTFH
+593 LIKKQNPNFRKKTFY
-608 ARPID
+608 ARPIN

-618 WMCKD
+618 WLEESSEACD
-623 TERGEITIDGKKI
+623 ITIDGKSVYLGEVK
-636 YVDVV
+636 
-641 NANNNNKAPTIVH
+641 ANNNNLAPTVV
-654 KQKEAIDYYYFSLK
+654 ENVTGGGRLCYSSLK
-668 EALDAS
+668 GALDAS
-674 TESDVLTLKH
+674 KEHDNLKMTY
-684 DYPLPS
+684 DYMLPAS
-690 AEKAAS
+690 ENAVS
-696 TKNITFDMNGYTIT
+696 TKSVAFDMNGYTLSN
-710 DDGGGVLEI
+710 GGDASVKI
-719 NSGLLSIKNG
+719 NSGLFTLSNSKG
-729 VLNTPAS
+729 YTTS
-736 FHPAIAMQGGFLK
+736 TFHPLIEMQGGYLK
-749 KMESDTYGVLNLP
+749 KTETSGGGTLNLP
-762 EVTLKEA
+762 DITLKEA
-769 GGNKVP
+769 GDASAIP
-775 VCWTKVSNSA
+775 VYWCNLNNGSF
-785 LGTAK
+785 GTAAGFK
-790 NFRQGTTVLTDNQ
+790 QGDRDLVKDQRVFGDN
-803 RSFSSTSTYP
+803 YP
-813 YYFWLVKGTNN
+813 YYFWLGKEKEAGV
-824 EFSMDATPM
+824 FSMNATP
-833 GGITK
+833 GGGTKK
-838 YYYAEVPANAKH
+838 YYYADNLATPAH
-850 GDELNLQTYKA
+850 NLTLSLTSYKA
-861 LIENTSSGTPSRYKT
+861 LIENTSTGNPGYYKNLAD
-876 VSGAFADAIDGQ
+876 AFAQAVDGE
-888 TVKLIDTYTASNEV
+888 TVKLIDNYTASSEM
-902 IRLPQGS
+902 IRLPEGS
-909 ADMVFDLQDY
+909 KNMTLDLQSY
-919 SFGGDKTL
+919 SLSGDKTL
-927 DAANHRLTLSGSG
+927 DAGNHWLTVAGSG
-940 KLEGTTTLGG
+940 KLQGNTTLAG
-950 LIYTEIDANNLGA
+950 LVYTELDAGNLET
-963 IKMNGQQVYRT
+963 IKMNGMQVYRT
-974 SVSNLPTQNSG
+974 FVTNLPVQNSG
-985 RLTYLVGNS
+985 KLTYQPASGQ
-994 PTVCSAG
+994 TIFSAG
-1001 TNTAKTTACL
+1001 TKNSKAEACL
-1011 WLPAGQQSVT
+1011 WLPAGQQSVV

-1032 FAEASLSVAANHS
+1032 FAEVSLSVAANHS

-1111 ASGSETVYLSL
+1111 ASGSETTYLSL
-1122 RGIRVQTASN
+1122 RGIRVQTASDK
-1132 NPALE
+1132 PALE

-1149 NRLKGSYNGSTTSP
+1149 NRLKGSYSGSTTSP
-1163 AVQVKSGGSLTW
+1163 AVQVKSGGSLIW

-1200 QVDASAT
+1200 QVEASAT
-1207 MAVSGGTLVA
+1207 MAVSGATLVA

-1256 KVYKVSVTTG
+1256 EVYKVSVTTG
-1266 LTPDQPYTCS
+1266 LTPDQPYTCT

-1344 DADGKRQSF
+1344 DADVKRQSF

-1365 GTEEAVNT
+1365 GTEGAVNT

-1388 QVVPAYT
+1388 QAVPAYT

-1535 RTEPIPATPVGV
+1535 RTEAIPATPVGV

-1582 LPAETTMADKL
+1582 LPAETTMTDKL
-1593 KQVNVQ
+1593 KLVNVQ

-1624 LMSASGAKLQVTNG
+1624 LTSASGAKLQVTNG
-1638 AHLAVADATT
+1638 AHLAVADVTT

-1726 TDDAKVYSFGVGD
+1726 TDDTKVYSFGVGD

-1782 AATTGQTVELM
+1782 AATMGQTVELM

-1838 GSGKIGSPLSV
+1838 GSGKIGSPLSA
-1849 QTGGTVYIGQDMP
+1849 QAGGTLYIGQDIP

-1869 SEGGNLRYRLL
+1869 SEGGNPRYRLL
-1880 VTNLPT
+1880 VTNLPA

-1917 RESVGCLWLEEQVAR
+1917 RENVGCLWLEEQVAR

-2044 GSNFTIDKAGRTVVN
+2044 GSNFTIDKAGRTDVN
-2059 SNANLQVDRMVSLTG
+2059 SNGNLQADRTVSLTG

-2177 DELADGTIVNLR
+2177 DELADGAMVNLR

-2196 GAHCLPDALTGSAT
+2196 GAHRLPDALTGSAT
-2210 LDLGGNA
+2210 LDLAGNVI
-2217 LTAVNAS
+2217 TAVNAS
-2224 FDANNGWLVMANGVL
+2224 FDANNGRLVMMNGVL

-2253 SVIMNNV
+2253 SVIMNNA

-2290 IAVSSDNIRLAD
+2290 TAVSSDNIRQAD

-2314 NVARTLTVTAGDVE
+2314 NVARTLTVTTGDVE

-2394 LTFNLGG
+2394 LTLNLGG

-2460 TLIKQGPS
+2460 TLIKRGPS
-2468 DAGLPGCYWLEVTG
+2468 DAGLPGCYWLEATG
-2482 ADYDLTLPA
+2482 ADYDLTLPT
-2491 VTPGET
+2491 VVVPGET
-2497 WETTVPGTLGNHN
+2497 WETTVPGTLGNHH

-2520 IASGTQSWNDSYQ
+2520 IASGTQSWNESYQ

-2567 ATANSGLVVAEEGIR
+2567 TTANSGLVVAEEGIR
-2582 YIRTFTGTDRW
+2582 YIRTFTGIDRW

-2662 AIPSQ
+2662 AVPSQ
-2667 LQDKAIT
+2667 LQDKAIM

-2760 VVPVV
+2760 VVPATL
-2765 QEQLRIHTLP
+2765 EQLRIHTLP

-2788 RIHTFDGRLLRALRV
+2788 RIYTLDGRLLRALRI
-2803 PAGYTEIGLPRGLY
+2803 PTGYTEIVLPRGLY